1 MVERIIENEKKFD
14 EVISVVNN
22 LELSLNSFENIKE
35 TIDDLNKYY
44 GSNEW
49 FIDKENLENGK
60 IDNVKNGI
68 LSEDGFWNV
77 YVDIKELAKRMN
89 KISNEILNNKMIK

>member
-14 EVISVVNN
+14 QVISVVNN

-35 TIDDLNKYY
+35 TFDDLNKYY
-44 GSNEW
+44 GSKEW

-77 YVDIKELAKRMN
+77 YVDIKEIAKRMN
-89 KISNEILNNKMIK
+89 KISNEILNNKND

>member
-35 TIDDLNKYY
+35 TIEDLNKYY

-49 FIDKENLENGK
+49 FIDKENIENGK

-77 YVDIKELAKRMN
+77 YVDIKEIAKRMN
-89 KISNEILNNKMIK
+89 KISNEILNNRND

>member
-1 MVERIIENEKKFD
+1 MVERIIKNEKKFD

-44 GSNEW
+44 GSKEW
-49 FIDKENLENGK
+49 FIDKENIENGK
-60 IDNVKNGI
+60 IVNIKNGI

-77 YVDIKELAKRMN
+77 YVDIKEIAKRMN
-89 KISNEILNNKMIK
+89 KISSEILNSKND

>member
-35 TIDDLNKYY
+35 TIEDLNKYY

-49 FIDKENLENGK
+49 FIDKENIENGK

-77 YVDIKELAKRMN
+77 YVDIKEIAKRMN

>member
-35 TIDDLNKYY
+35 TIEDLNKYY

-49 FIDKENLENGK
+49 FIDKENIENGK

-77 YVDIKELAKRMN
+77 HVDIKELAKRMN
-89 KISNEILNNKMIK
+89 KISNEILNNRND